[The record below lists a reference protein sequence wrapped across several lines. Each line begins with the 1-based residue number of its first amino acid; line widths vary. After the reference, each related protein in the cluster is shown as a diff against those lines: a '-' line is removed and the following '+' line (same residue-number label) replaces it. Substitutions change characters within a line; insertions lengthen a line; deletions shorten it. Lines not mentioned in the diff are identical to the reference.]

1 MSISPRIV
9 RRLASAGVALAL
21 FAGLFVTG
29 TSGVSAHARYDHS
42 DPDVSAPLDG
52 SAPFVLRTYYT
63 QELMSVS
70 TVKVVDLAGNQVD
83 LGDGH
88 VDLDDPDRKAMLVS
102 LPALPLG
109 LYTVQWSTVSADDG
123 DAETGAFVIGVG
135 MGPTGSMPAEDSLG
149 AGSS

>member
-63 QELMSVS
+63 QELMSAS
-70 TVKVVDLAGNQVD
+70 TVKV
-83 LGDGH
+83 